1 MSKSSEEDKDV
12 VIGIDLGTTYSAVG
26 VWDNTKGSVYII
38 PNEEGSNTTPS
49 WVSFSE
55 GEIVVGQVAKDNH
68 SIYPEATIY
77 GVKRLMGKRY
87 EDESVQVDLQDG
99 SYTYK
104 IRGDNFSNIYICIPE
119 YKDFTPEEI
128 SAQILMKMKYTAE
141 RYLGHPVKKAVITVP
156 AYFNDAERSATKNA
170 AIIAG
175 LDCMRIINE
184 PTAACLCYGL
194 DKKREFSK
202 VLIYDLGGGTFDV
215 SILEII
221 HGAINVLST
230 NGDKHLGGEDFC
242 KRVIDFLIE
251 KFEAKYHEN
260 VVLSGENLCKL
271 KEVAEKAKRQLSQTK
286 VTKVSFSL
294 QDENGSCKSFSTTL
308 TRTIFEDLCRDL
320 FDSTLE
326 PIRVALEDAELQRE
340 DIDEVIMVG
349 GSTRIPHIQD
359 LVSQYFNGKTL
370 NNSINP
376 DECVAYGASV
386 QAAILGKT
394 DTTTKTDEMVLV
406 DVIPLSLGVKTQNGK
421 MTKIIRKNSS
431 VPVSLTM
438 TFTTITDN
446 QESTLI
452 EIYEGE
458 RDFVKDNHLLGNF
471 ELCGIQKAL
480 KGIPKIDITYSVD
493 ENGILTVSAI
503 DKSTLSN
510 MKVIVQS
517 QNKLTNED
525 IARMI
530 DDAEK
535 FKAQDELLKESIEYT
550 ELFHNYLDNCLR
562 DVNNPEYS
570 DALSDDDRMYV
581 NQLILNNKSW
591 LDSANQSR
599 VLLEET
605 LANVKHMLSD
615 YINKVYARKIINE
628 TKKDKEIDM
637 DEINKDLEERFGKND
652 K

>member
-1 MSKSSEEDKDV
+1 MANELDKEKY

-26 VWDNTKGSVYII
+26 IWDNEKGSVHII
-38 PNEEGSNTTPS
+38 PNEDGSNTTPS
-49 WVSFSE
+49 WVGFAE

-68 SIYPEATIY
+68 SLYAESTVY

-87 EDESVQVDLQDG
+87 EDESVQLDVTDD

-104 IRGDNFSNIYICIPE
+104 LRGDNYSNIFICIPN

-128 SAQILMKMKYTAE
+128 SAQILMKMKHIAE
-141 RYLGHPVKKAVITVP
+141 RYLGCPVKKAVITVP
-156 AYFNDAERSATKNA
+156 AYFNDSERSSTKNA

-175 LDCMRIINE
+175 LDCIRIINE

-215 SILEII
+215 SVLEII
-221 HGAINVLST
+221 HGSINVLST

-242 KRVIDFLIE
+242 KRIVDYLIE
-251 KFEAKYHEN
+251 KFEAKYN
-260 VVLSGENLCKL
+260 TRQNTQQNTQCLSGENLSKL

-294 QDENGSCKSFSTTL
+294 DGNHFSTTL
-308 TRTIFEDLCRDL
+308 TRTIFEELCKDL
-320 FDSTLE
+320 FESTLE
-326 PIRVALEDAELQRE
+326 PIKIALDDAELKPE
-340 DIDEVIMVG
+340 DIDEIIMVG
-349 GSTRIPHIQD
+349 GSTRIPRIQD
-359 LVSQYFNGKTL
+359 IVTNYFNGKKL

-376 DECVAYGASV
+376 DECVAYGAAV
-386 QAAILGKT
+386 QGAILGRT

-431 VPVSLTM
+431 VPVSVTC
-438 TFTTITDN
+438 TFTTICDN
-446 QESTLI
+446 QESTMI

-458 RDFVKDNHLLGNF
+458 REFVKDNHLLGNF

-493 ENGILTVSAI
+493 ENGILTVSSI

-510 MKVIVQS
+510 MEVIVQS
-517 QNKLTNED
+517 QNKLSSED
-525 IARMI
+525 IAKMI

-550 ELFHNYLDNCLR
+550 ELFHNYLDNCLK
-562 DVNNPEYS
+562 DVNNSEYS
-570 DALSDDDRMYV
+570 DALNDDERMYV

-591 LDSANQSR
+591 LDCDNHPR

-605 LANVKHMLSD
+605 LTNVKFLLSD
-615 YINKVYARKIINE
+615 YINKVYARKIIND
-628 TKKDKEIDM
+628 TKQEEKKINM
-637 DEINKDLEERFGKND
+637 DEINKDLEDRFGK
-652 K
+652 